1 MRQRALGRTGL
12 EVSELGLGG
21 LFTSSLG
28 GGARET
34 ARMLELALDLG
45 ITFLD
50 TAPAYADSEQ
60 VLGQALRR
68 LGSRAASLVLST
80 KLGGRPKPFDPR
92 DPRAL
97 RASVE
102 ESRRLL
108 DREVLD
114 VLLIHE
120 PDRPLLYD
128 WWSDPRAC
136 SGPVLDLVLRLK
148 EEGVIRAH
156 GLGGTTVAEL
166 SHCARTGR
174 FEVLLT
180 AFNYNALYRE
190 AADELLPAAVGLGMG
205 VLVGSVYGQGGLGR
219 RFDREVRERP
229 PWLSRPRQRQLLAY
243 YELADRSGLPIT
255 ELSLRFVLS
264 NPDLS
269 CVLIGAK
276 SAEQLEASV
285 EAGAKG
291 PLPPD
296 VSAELDRIAAM
307 VPFRPFEEP
316 MILPF
321 GRDYR
326 GPGLPNLG
334 GGIPVG
340 RL

>member
-1 MRQRALGRTGL
+1 MRKRSLGRTGL
-12 EVSELGLGG
+12 EVSEIGLGG

-28 GGARET
+28 GGERET
-34 ARMLELALDLG
+34 ARILERALDSG

-60 VLGQALRR
+60 VLGEALHR
-68 LGSRAASLVLST
+68 LGSQADSLVLST

-92 DPRAL
+92 DPRGL
-97 RASVE
+97 RSSVE

-108 DREVLD
+108 HRDVLD
-114 VLLIHE
+114 LLLIHE

-128 WWSDPRAC
+128 WWSDPRTC
-136 SGPVLDLVLRLK
+136 SGPVLDVVLRLK
-148 EEGVIRAH
+148 EDGVIRAF
-156 GLGGTTVAEL
+156 GLGGTTVAEMT
-166 SHCARTGR
+166 HCVRTGR
-174 FEVLLT
+174 FGVLLT

-190 AADELLPAAVGLGMG
+190 AADELLPAAVSLGMG
-205 VLVGSVYGQGGLGR
+205 VLIGSVYGQGGLGR

-229 PWLSRPRQRQLLAY
+229 PWLSRPRQAQLLALY
-243 YELADRSGLPIT
+243 ALLDQSGLSIT

-264 NPDLS
+264 NPSIS
-269 CVLIGAK
+269 CALIGAK

-285 EAGAKG
+285 AAGAKG
-291 PLPPD
+291 PLPAD
-296 VSAELDRIAAM
+296 LLAELDRIAAL
-307 VPFRPFEEP
+307 VPYRPFEEP

-321 GRDYR
+321 GKAYH

-334 GGIPVG
+334 AGIPVG